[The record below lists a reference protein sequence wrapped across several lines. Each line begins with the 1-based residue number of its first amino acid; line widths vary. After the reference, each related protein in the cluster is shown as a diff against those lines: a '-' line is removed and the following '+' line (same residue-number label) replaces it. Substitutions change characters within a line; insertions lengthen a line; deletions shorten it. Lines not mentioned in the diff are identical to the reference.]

1 MAKYIVA
8 WDLPPEHR
16 NEAIGRFMEGS
27 AMQTPDGLAV
37 LGRWHAVG
45 GVVGWCVVETDD
57 PKIMADWLVLW
68 IDLFTYDITPVLD
81 DEELGELYQKHGI
94 G

>member
-1 MAKYIVA
+1 MAKYMVA

-16 NEAIGRFMEGS
+16 DEAIGRFMEGS
-27 AMQTPDGLAV
+27 AMQTPDGITV

-45 GVVGWCVVETDD
+45 GVIGWCVVETDD

-68 IDLFTYDITPVLD
+68 TDLFTYDITPILG